1 MKKRLI
7 DILSPEDIAKSIAQN
22 KKLLAIQSFKKG
34 PRFIVDSKGRVKKMY
49 KKGGE
54 VTKFKGHF

>member
-1 MKKRLI
+1 QKIRELI
-7 DILSPEDIAKSIAQN
+7 DNINVEDLVNIRLGRKTPRG
-22 KKLLAIQSFKKG
+22 KG
-34 PRFIVDSKGRVKKMY
+34 PKFIVDSKGRVKKMY

>member
-7 DILSPEDIAKSIAQN
+7 DILSPEDIDKSIAQD

>member
-7 DILSPEDIAKSIAQN
+7 DILSPEDIDKSISQD

>member
-1 MKKRLI
+1 MSKKLI

-34 PRFIVDSKGRVKKMY
+34 PRFIVDSKGRVKKIPFSDTSCV
-49 KKGGE
+49 GAP
-54 VTKFKGHF
+54 VV